1 MNNVIRTIINI
12 LVDCLRHPNMNC
24 RILAEGDVPLGDKA
38 HVKITSTR
46 EKELNSKLLELEEE
60 NRILKKSISIEP
72 KYKWSLIGTLSLTL
86 LSFAVLVVLSS
97 QAEMN
102 SQQADFFQTCSTTWK
117 MGFGAIIGLL
127 GGKAL
132 K

>member
-1 MNNVIRTIINI
+1 
-12 LVDCLRHPNMNC
+12 
-24 RILAEGDVPLGDKA
+24 LGDKA

-46 EKELNSKLLELEEE
+46 EKELNSKLTELEEE
-60 NRILKKSISIEP
+60 NRILKKSVSLDP
-72 KYKWSLIGTLSLTL
+72 RYKWSLIGAFSLTL

-97 QAEMN
+97 QADMN

-127 GGKAL
+127 GGKVL